1 MLTRNN
7 MIIVG
12 MADLNATKTPGALT
26 TLGLG
31 SCVGIAL
38 YDPFNRVAGLAHIM
52 LPDSTQIQNNSNA
65 AKFAD
70 TAAIKLISDMQ
81 RLGAKKEHLKAK
93 IAGGAQM
100 FAFTSANESMRIGDR
115 NVEATIRLLKILG
128 IPILARD
135 TGDNYGRTVELYADD
150 GRFLIKTIGHGS
162 RLL

>member
-1 MLTRNN
+1 MPGN

-12 MADLNATKTPGALT
+12 MADLNVCKSPMALT

-38 YDPFNRVAGLAHIM
+38 YDALTKTAGLAHIM
-52 LPDSTQIQNNSNA
+52 LPDSTQIQNNSNI

-70 TAAIKLISDMQ
+70 SAMKKLIDDMV
-81 RLGAKKEHLKAK
+81 RLGAKRDLLKAK

-100 FAFTSANESMRIGDR
+100 FAFHSTNESMRIGDR
-115 NVEATIRLLKILG
+115 NVEATIRLLRQYR
-128 IPILARD
+128 IPLLARD

-150 GRFLIKTIGHGS
+150 GRFLIKTIGHGN
-162 RLL
+162 RTL